1 MCTLTC
7 CLSCSMSLS
16 SFFLPPFFLSLS
28 LSFLPSSPCSL
39 LLTTFCLEHSP
50 MTVACVCIH
59 LSCHWKGIDIPRSSD
74 GKNWW
79 EYIDTTINKEKIDVE
94 GG

>member
-1 MCTLTC
+1 
-7 CLSCSMSLS
+7 
-16 SFFLPPFFLSLS
+16 
-28 LSFLPSSPCSL
+28 
-39 LLTTFCLEHSP
+39 

-79 EYIDTTINKEKIDVE
+79 EYIDQTINKEKLDGKE
-94 GG
+94 KSEREETPRGRGRGRRER